1 MVSNAGHHS
10 QVQCRLLMKYTE
22 DLANQIAITTVS
34 AYLVVI
40 QVRVKYLECFSKHE
54 LYNLMGD
61 RILKPT
67 NPRVQ
72 SF

>member
-10 QVQCRLLMKYTE
+10 QVQCRLLMKHTE

-40 QVRVKYLECFSKHE
+40 QVTES
-54 LYNLMGD
+54 N
-61 RILKPT
+61 ILSASV
-67 NPRVQ
+67 NMDYII
-72 SF
+72 

>member
-40 QVRVKYLECFSKHE
+40 QVTES
-54 LYNLMGD
+54 N
-61 RILKPT
+61 ILSASV
-67 NPRVQ
+67 NMDYII
-72 SF
+72 